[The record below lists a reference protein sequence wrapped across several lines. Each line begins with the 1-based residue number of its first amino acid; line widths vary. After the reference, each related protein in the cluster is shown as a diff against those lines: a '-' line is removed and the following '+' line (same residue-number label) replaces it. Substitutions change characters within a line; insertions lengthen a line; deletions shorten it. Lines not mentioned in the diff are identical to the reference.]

1 MNIAVNT
8 FDEVINNVKS
18 PLNYTGGKY
27 KLLTQIFKI
36 IPSNFENFYDLFAGG
51 LNVCINTNSKNI
63 YANDYDKNIIELY
76 QHFKNNDYET
86 IENEINSIINKY
98 KLSDSNKNGYDF
110 YKCNSADG
118 LSKYNKEKYI
128 KLREDYNKN
137 PNPIKF
143 YTLIIYSFNHQI
155 RFSKKGELNIP
166 VGKRDFN
173 ISIKNNLKKFIE
185 RMHEL
190 NINLTSKD
198 YKDIEIKENSF
209 VYFDPPYL
217 ASTASYNEN
226 GGWNETKEIELLE
239 YIDNLNEKGIK
250 FALSNVF
257 KNKDKSNDLLIE
269 WSKKYKVHYLNHS
282 YSNSNYQ
289 SKNREIK
296 TIEVLI
302 TNFGNVDGE

>member
-8 FDEVINNVKS
+8 FEVINNIKS

-27 KLLTQIFKI
+27 KLLSQIFNI

-51 LNVCINTNSKNI
+51 LNVCINTKSNKI
-63 YANDYDKNIIELY
+63 YANDYDKRIIELY
-76 QHFKNNDYET
+76 QYFKKNDYET
-86 IENEINSIINKY
+86 IENEILKIIKKY
-98 KLSDSNKNGYDF
+98 KLSNSHENGYDY

-118 LSKYNKEKYI
+118 LSKYNKENYT
-128 KLREDYNKN
+128 KLRNDYNKN
-137 PNPIKF
+137 PKPIIF

-155 RFSKKGELNIP
+155 RFSKKRELNIP

-173 ISIKNNLKKFIE
+173 ISIRNNLKKFIE
-185 RMHEL
+185 R
-190 NINLTSKD
+190 INKIDIEFSSED
-198 YKDIEIKENSF
+198 YKDIEIKEDSF
-209 VYFDPPYL
+209 VYLDPPYL

-226 GGWNETKEIELLE
+226 GGWNETKEIELLK
-239 YIDNLNEKGIK
+239 YIDGLNEKGIK

-257 KNKDKSNDLLIE
+257 KNKDKSNNLLIE
-269 WSKKYKVHYLNHS
+269 WAKKYKVHYLKHS

-289 SKNREIK
+289 SKNREVK

-302 TNFGNVDGE
+302 TNY